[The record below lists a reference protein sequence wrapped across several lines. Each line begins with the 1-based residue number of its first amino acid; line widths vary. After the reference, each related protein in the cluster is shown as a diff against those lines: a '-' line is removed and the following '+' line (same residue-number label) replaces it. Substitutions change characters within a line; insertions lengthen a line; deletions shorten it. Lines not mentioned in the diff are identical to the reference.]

1 MVKVFIDPG
10 HGGTDPGAVGN
21 GLQEKNLT
29 LQIST
34 RIRDM
39 LVNEYN
45 DVSVLMS
52 RTGDQSL
59 TLTQRTNAANSW
71 GADFLLSVHINAGG
85 GTGYEDFIYPGVGA
99 PTTTYQNLI
108 HEEIMK
114 LVNFRDRGK
123 KSANFH
129 MLRESRMPAL
139 LTENGFIDN
148 AEDAAKLKSPS
159 FIENIA
165 RGHVNGI
172 VRCFGLTRKTSGIY
186 HTVVAGDTVYGL
198 SQRYGSTIQ
207 QIRSWNNLDANYTI
221 VVGQVLLVAGGPSSS
236 TSSSN
241 VGKPAPKG
249 DIKTTSIVDYLNSI
263 KQDSSYANRARLAK
277 QHGINNYSGTSA
289 QNTQLLNKLRK

>member
-1 MVKVFIDPG
+1 MVKIFIDPG

-29 LQIST
+29 LQIGT
-34 RIRDM
+34 RVRDM

-45 DVSVLMS
+45 NVSVLMS
-52 RTGDQSL
+52 RTGDQTLS
-59 TLTQRTNAANSW
+59 LTQRTNAANAW

-85 GTGYEDFIYPGVGA
+85 GTGYEDFIYPGVGT
-99 PTTTYQNLI
+99 PTTTYQSLI

-123 KSANFH
+123 KTANFH
-129 MLRESRMPAL
+129 MLRESNMPAL

-148 AEDAAKLKSPS
+148 AEDAAKLKSAS

-172 VRCFGLTRKTSGIY
+172 VRSFGLTRKTSAVY
-186 HTVVAGDTVYGL
+186 HTVVSGDTVYSL
-198 SQRYGSTIQ
+198 SQRYGSTVQ
-207 QIRSWNNLDANYTI
+207 QIRDWNNLDSNYTI
-221 VVGQVLLVAGGPSSS
+221 VVGQVLLVAGGPNTLSN
-236 TSSSN
+236 TSK
-241 VGKPAPKG
+241 VAQG
-249 DIKTTSIVDYLNSI
+249 DLETNSIVDYLNSI
-263 KQDSSYANRARLAK
+263 KQDSSFANRAKLAK
-277 QHGINNYSGTSA
+277 QHGIKNYKGTAA

>member
-29 LQIST
+29 LQIGT
-34 RIRDM
+34 RVRDM

-52 RTGDQSL
+52 RTGDQTL
-59 TLTQRTNAANSW
+59 TLTQRTNAANAW
-71 GADFLLSVHINAGG
+71 GADFLLSIHINAGG
-85 GTGYEDFIYPGVGA
+85 GSGYEDFIYPGVGA

-123 KSANFH
+123 KTANFH

-148 AEDAAKLKSPS
+148 AEDAAKLKSAS
-159 FIENIA
+159 FIESIA
-165 RGHVNGI
+165 RGHTNGI
-172 VRCFGLTRKTSGIY
+172 VRSFNLTRKTSAIY
-186 HTVVAGDTVYGL
+186 HTVVAGDTVYSL
-198 SQRYGSTIQ
+198 SQRYGSTVQ
-207 QIRSWNNLDANYTI
+207 QIRDWNNLDSNYTI
-221 VVGQVLLVAGGPSSS
+221 VVGQVLLVAGGPSSL
-236 TSSSN
+236 TN
-241 VGKPAPKG
+241 E
-249 DIKTTSIVDYLNSI
+249 IKVAQGNLQTDSIVDYLNSI
-263 KQDSSYANRARLAK
+263 NQDSSYANREKLAK
-277 QHGINNYSGTSA
+277 QHGIRKYKGTAA
-289 QNTQLLNKLRK
+289 QNTQLLRKIRK